1 MNSHDNIVN
10 SFILE
15 PFIEGTGRFVSMSDK
30 GRVIIHQFNKNINSI
45 INIKDYKEFITLKHK
60 YNNIQKKIDW
70 SSDGKIIIT
79 FDHHNIK
86 NNNVFSW
93 KNYFFR

>member
-30 GRVIIHQFNKNINSI
+30 GRVIISQFNKNIYSI
-45 INIKDYKEFITLKHK
+45 INILKIM
-60 YNNIQKKIDW
+60 NLLL
-70 SSDGKIIIT
+70 
-79 FDHHNIK
+79 
-86 NNNVFSW
+86 
-93 KNYFFR
+93 

>member
-30 GRVIIHQFNKNINSI
+30 GRVIIHQFNKNIYSI
-45 INIKDYKEFITLKHK
+45 INIKDYEEFITLKHK
-60 YNNIQKKIDW
+60 CNNIQKKIDW